1 MAECS
6 GGSGQVVGVKG
17 GDRTEEAERDMEEEE
32 EEEGVAMVI
41 IGAGR
46 IGQAF
51 MQMAPPN
58 SHHQLSSP
66 VLYLTSFLPHPT
78 SHSSLD
84 LIHRSS
90 PPRSIA
96 SPLLHSTTARLSSN
110 TFPAGPSPSHP
121 ALTPVEHP
129 PLLCATFF
137 LLLTNLPSCN
147 PHSPPLPLPSSP
159 LPPSLPLLLPTP
171 PSRQRTVPATW
182 HAPLIPGPAVAA
194 PFAGANRGG
203 DARLPPGR
211 CAGAGTTDLVLVQNG
226 MLDGWLAAH
235 GLSHAVTRLLLYMAA
250 SQPQGDAA
258 GGNAA
263 GGDAAGGNAAG
274 GNAAEGN
281 AAGMDAAGGNAAGMD
296 AAGGN
301 AAGMDAA
308 GGEKVDERALCVS
321 CPCEQ
326 QHGNEETGGVVW
338 EAPSLSQSHLPECFT
353 SSPRYPHGVRI
364 MDGGGRSVASG
375 RAPESSQ
382 ESPATVCLCSHRLP
396 VLAPSACARTV
407 CLCSHRL
414 PVLAPSAC
422 ARTVCLCSH
431 RLPACAHVA
440 CVKAWRAGGS
450 AAVLRSFISFE
461 ASQKPFPNP
470 LPPSPQVGATDSASP
485 LRLSSPLLARRP
497 QHLLGASRRDAAV
510 ELHLL
515 AALRLR
521 TLSQLHHST
530 PLHSTPLH
538 STPLHSP
545 PRPSRP
551 LLRPSQSASLSRHLK
566 DSPQTQTLSP
576 FPSQVGATD
585 SASPLRLSSPLHGR
599 SPQHLPGTSRGETT
613 LELHLLAALCRQ
625 GRGYTGEMVSADRG
639 TVRALVG
646 ELWPLLVTFWGEG
659 GSEEGE
665 RKGEGIVGGAREV
678 GEETR
683 EATGS
688 REKGERDEGKGEEE
702 RDEEGEYEAMCERLC
717 AYSMAI
723 PTVVPSMPMALAEFP
738 WRNGWFLRS
747 CSPTPTHTRL
757 LASLLPVYPDCRDV
771 ILPYLP
777 AEEAST

>member
-1 MAECS
+1 MTGCRGANEGRRGEGGCAGMAECS

-17 GDRTEEAERDMEEEE
+17 GDRTEEAARDMEEEEE

-58 SHHQLSSP
+58 SALFLPRGMPLSSLVQLSPRHSQGP
-66 VLYLTSFLPHPT
+66 IVVATHNCHLDDVLAQVPPAR
-78 SHSSLD
+78 HS
-84 LIHRSS
+84 
-90 PPRSIA
+90 
-96 SPLLHSTTARLSSN
+96 
-110 TFPAGPSPSHP
+110 
-121 ALTPVEHP
+121 
-129 PLLCATFF
+129 
-137 LLLTNLPSCN
+137 
-147 PHSPPLPLPSSP
+147 
-159 LPPSLPLLLPTP
+159 
-171 PSRQRTVPATW
+171 
-182 HAPLIPGPAVAA
+182 
-194 PFAGANRGG
+194 
-203 DARLPPGR
+203 
-211 CAGAGTTDLVLVQNG
+211 DLVLLQNG

-263 GGDAAGGNAAG
+263 GGNAAG
-274 GNAAEGN
+274 GN

-308 GGEKVDERALCVS
+308 GGEKVDERALRVS

-364 MDGGGRSVASG
+364 TDGGGRSVASG
-375 RAPESSQ
+375 RWAPLIARLLSASAV
-382 ESPATVCLCSHRLP
+382 PCTVVPHSTFRG
-396 VLAPSACARTV
+396 
-407 CLCSHRL
+407 
-414 PVLAPSAC
+414 
-422 ARTVCLCSH
+422 
-431 RLPACAHVA
+431 
-440 CVKAWRAGGS
+440 RAGEKLIWS
-450 AAVLRSFISFE
+450 CIFWLLCAARGG
-461 ASQKPFPNP
+461 AP
-470 LPPSPQVGATDSASP
+470 L
-485 LRLSSPLLARRP
+485 
-497 QHLLGASRRDAAV
+497 
-510 ELHLL
+510 
-515 AALRLR
+515 
-521 TLSQLHHST
+521 
-530 PLHSTPLH
+530 
-538 STPLHSP
+538 
-545 PRPSRP
+545 
-551 LLRPSQSASLSRHLK
+551 
-566 DSPQTQTLSP
+566 
-576 FPSQVGATD
+576 
-585 SASPLRLSSPLHGR
+585 
-599 SPQHLPGTSRGETT
+599 GEV
-613 LELHLLAALCRQ
+613 
-625 GRGYTGEMVSADRG
+625 VSADRG

-702 RDEEGEYEAMCERLC
+702 RDDEGEYEAMCERLC

-757 LASLLPVYPDCRDV
+757 LASLLPIYPDCRDV